1 MISVAELERYRAI
14 VSRPVMTEKSMRA
27 TERGKYTFRVPL
39 DANKTEIRRA
49 VEALFGVGV
58 RAVNTMRVKG
68 KSRRRGAQYRAG
80 KTAEWKK
87 AIVTLAEGQSI
98 DLFEGS

>member
-1 MISVAELERYRAI
+1 MISASELERYRTI
-14 VSRPVMTEKSMRA
+14 LSRPVMTEKSMRG

-49 VEALFGVGV
+49 VETLFSVSV

-68 KSRRRGAQYRAG
+68 KSRRRSAVYRTG

-87 AIVTLAEGQSI
+87 AIVTLVEGQSI

>member
-1 MISVAELERYRAI
+1 MISVAELERYRTI
-14 VSRPVMTEKSMRA
+14 LCRPVMTEKSMRA

-39 DANKTEIRRA
+39 DTNKTEIRRA
-49 VEALFGVGV
+49 MEALFAVRV

-68 KSRRRGAQYRAG
+68 KSRRRSAVYRSG

-98 DLFEGS
+98 DLFEAS